1 VVLVLE
7 ILFLNTMTK
16 IKNLLIAE
24 ARGNRRTQLLALAAK
39 KAPTKRSLIMKLAG
53 VPKRM
58 PTQFYNK
65 KGRQFFLTMK
75 GKYVLRQDGKSLY
88 GRKATDPRAPMAIRL
103 KKRVP

>member
-1 VVLVLE
+1 
-7 ILFLNTMTK
+7 MTK

-24 ARGNRRTQLLALAAK
+24 ARGNRRSQLLALAAK

-65 KGRQFFLTMK
+65 KGRQFFLTLK
-75 GKYVLRQDGKSLY
+75 GKYVIRTANGKSLY
-88 GRKATDPRAPMAIRL
+88 GRKSTDPRAPLAIRP
-103 KKRVP
+103 KKM